1 MIWNE
6 RESTSFREDRYRTRE
21 SKQNLNVNR
30 SRDPLLSL
38 SANRST
44 DHRHFTEAFRGGSS
58 TFLLFLTFSF
68 FVFRFHVY
76 ASFSNNLDQ
85 KGSRPSRDTAHNTLR
100 KPRVRRFNEQR
111 FLLYTEYT
119 PHTGCL
125 CTHTLV
131 YIYIYHY
138 RQDSRNKATLLNH
151 C

>member
-1 MIWNE
+1 M
-6 RESTSFREDRYRTRE
+6 
-21 SKQNLNVNR
+21 NR

-85 KGSRPSRDTAHNTLR
+85 KSSRPSRDTAHNTLR

-131 YIYIYHY
+131 YIYITIDKIRET
-138 RQDSRNKATLLNH
+138 RQHCLTTASWLASFFQIFLKIVRLHSRAAQ
-151 C
+151 